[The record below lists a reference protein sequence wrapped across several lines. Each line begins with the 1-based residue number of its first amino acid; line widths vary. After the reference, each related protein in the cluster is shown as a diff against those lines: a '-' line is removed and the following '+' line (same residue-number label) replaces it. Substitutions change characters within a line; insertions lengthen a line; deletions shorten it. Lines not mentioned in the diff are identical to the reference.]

1 MRKTLTLLGVIAL
14 VLALT
19 AGAGAASTIW
29 VTGANVK
36 NNSLTGAD
44 IRNGS
49 LTQADLKVRSI
60 GVTRLSTYVQSQ
72 LMKAATPGPAG
83 PAGAAG
89 ASAYDTVPSGKT
101 IHGVV
106 GFGQTTTAGNEDMEI
121 DQQLSMPAAAALKD
135 SDVYVSLSGMA
146 APGTGQIAPTT
157 TDTNAGC
164 TGTAQNPT
172 APAGK
177 VCVYVVDGA
186 NAANVQG
193 SGLGANGSPY
203 GFKLSWQSQ
212 TASGGR
218 SYVDAVYAYTAP

>member
-1 MRKTLTLLGVIAL
+1 MRKTLTLLGVVAL
-14 VLALT
+14 VLAIT
-19 AGAGAASTIW
+19 AGAGAGARVW
-29 VTGANVK
+29 VTSANVE

-49 LTQADLKVRSI
+49 LTQADIKMRSI
-60 GVTRLSTYVQSQ
+60 GLYRLSSYVQSQ
-72 LMKAATPGPAG
+72 LMKAGTPGPAG

-89 ASAYDTVPSGKT
+89 ASAYDPVPSGKT
-101 IHGVV
+101 IHGVI
-106 GFGQTTTAGNEDMEI
+106 GFGQYTSAGNQHLEI
-121 DQQLSMPAAAALKD
+121 DQQLPMPAAAALGD
-135 SDVYVSLSGMA
+135 GDVYVSLSGFTPA
-146 APGTGQIAPTT
+146 TGVVAPTT

-177 VCVYVVDGA
+177 VCVYVVGGE

-193 SGLGANGSPY
+193 LGLGANGTPY
-203 GFKLSWQSQ
+203 GFKIAWDSQ
-212 TASGGR
+212 TTTGGR